1 MTTGTSKK
9 ADLEKLVTAYLS
21 RLNGQADAT
30 RLLLNMLADKVTD
43 ITTLR
48 NYIMRHE
55 YRDFT
60 TKLKADKSLII
71 QKLSETYGLSRK
83 EVLVIVEG

>member
-9 ADLEKLVTAYLS
+9 IDLENLVTSYLN
-21 RLNGQADAT
+21 RLNGETDAT

-43 ITTLR
+43 ITVLR

-55 YRDFT
+55 FRDFT

-71 QKLSETYGLSRK
+71 QKLSETYGLSRR
-83 EVLVIVEG
+83 EVLEIVGG